1 MEKVKNWNAIV
12 GNNIRRLRMQHQ
24 ETQNELG
31 EIIGY
36 GATTVSN
43 YESGERM
50 PDLLTAYL
58 ISRHY
63 NIRMEELLQEKLHES

>member
-1 MEKVKNWNAIV
+1 MEEVKNWNAIV
-12 GNNIRRLRMQHQ
+12 GNNIRRLRRQHQ

-31 EIIGY
+31 GIIGY
-36 GATTVSN
+36 GATTVAN

-58 ISRHY
+58 IARHY